1 MRALIDEGYLYVAVP
16 PLYQLSYR
24 KNHVYVYTDK
34 EKEETFEKFKV
45 QYNLEKT
52 DSIKVQRYK
61 GLGEMNPEELYET
74 TMRKE
79 TRYLRRV
86 IYEDY
91 LENDLIFS
99 KLMGKEV
106 KSRRK
111 FISARYNDV
120 TYLDL

>member
-1 MRALIDEGYLYVAVP
+1 LVKEIRE
-16 PLYQLSYR
+16 LYQ
-24 KNHVYVYTDK
+24 
-34 EKEETFEKFKV
+34 
-45 QYNLEKT
+45 KT

-74 TMRKE
+74 TMRRE

-86 IYEDY
+86 TYEDY

-99 KLMGKEV
+99 KLMGPEV

-111 FISARYNDV
+111 FLQTRYNDV

>member
-1 MRALIDEGYLYVAVP
+1 
-16 PLYQLSYR
+16 
-24 KNHVYVYTDK
+24 
-34 EKEETFEKFKV
+34 
-45 QYNLEKT
+45 
-52 DSIKVQRYK
+52 
-61 GLGEMNPEELYET
+61 
-74 TMRKE
+74 
-79 TRYLRRV
+79 V